1 MHYFYR
7 AHTTPDAVIT
17 AAEPYFVKHG
27 LAMQRGGGDHA
38 RFVGT
43 LGAVDLNVEIEGG
56 HYTRVT
62 LATREVGE
70 SELDKIAKRFLSELH
85 AIEAP
90 QHHVRGAY

>member
-1 MHYFYR
+1 MQYFYR
-7 AHTTPDAVIT
+7 AHATPDTVLAS
-17 AAEPYFVKHG
+17 AEHFFMRHG

-38 RFVGT
+38 RFLGQ

-70 SELDKIAKRFLSELH
+70 SELDKIAKRFLSEFR
-85 AIEAP
+85 AVEEP
-90 QHHVRGAY
+90 QHQVRGAY